1 MKPNAMTAP
10 RGFAG
15 TIQGA
20 TLHDLIQM
28 ECLTMSTRAVRIE
41 RGGRSGRIFFAGGQI
56 IHAETAELNGELA
69 LYELLGWSGGQFF
82 FEEGVRPIE
91 DTISRDWHGLLL
103 EAAHYL
109 DEKIAAAQSV
119 HTANAMTAI
128 PLPKM
133 PIEEVFRDSEVLQA
147 VHFSE
152 DGTLLHARADDAD
165 TMQASFAYIEQL
177 TRLIGTSLGM
187 EGLREI
193 QITSAEKKALCVISD
208 TETTALITTTK
219 ANNNALITKLS

>member
-1 MKPNAMTAP
+1 MKSNAMTAP

-20 TLHDLIQM
+20 TLHDLIQL

-56 IHAETAELNGELA
+56 IHAETAELSGERA
-69 LYELLGWSGGQFF
+69 LYELLGWSGGQFH

-91 DTISRDWHGLLL
+91 DTINRDWHGLLL
-103 EAAHYL
+103 EAAHRI
-109 DEKIAAAQSV
+109 DENRSSTP
-119 HTANAMTAI
+119 TANAMTAI
-128 PLPKM
+128 PLPKI
-133 PIEEVFRDSEVLQA
+133 PIEEVFRDPEVLQA

-219 ANNNALITKLS
+219 VNNNALLTKLS